1 MKKYFISI
9 GLVLGIIIFINLLSD
24 EFFIRFDF
32 TENHQYTL
40 SDATKSILKNL
51 DEPVTIKAY
60 FSKDL
65 PPNVASTRRDFKDM
79 LIEYANRSN
88 GKLIY
93 DIIDPNSSEDI
104 EKEAMQDGVQPVLI
118 NVREKDQMKQQK
130 AYLGAVIIM
139 GDSKEVIPFM
149 QPGSPMEYLL
159 SSAIKKLSIKDKP
172 VLGYLQGNGEPSLD
186 QLSQVQSQLKVLYK
200 IKPIQLND
208 TTTIPANIKTL
219 ALVMP
224 IDSFSMGELKV
235 LDDFLGKGNNLFVA
249 IKRVNSNLQTLQGT
263 AQNTLLESWLSQK
276 GIQVKPSYV
285 VDANC
290 GSISV
295 QQQQGTFRYMTQIQ
309 FPYLPIISKF
319 ANHPIVKGLE
329 AVILP
334 FASPIEYTGD
344 TTVKFIPLAYSSDKS
359 AELSTPLIF
368 NVQKQWGTSDFNQKN
383 IVLAAVFVGKFN
395 GSSQLG
401 KIVVIGNGD
410 FAVSQNKNQKV
421 QDDNV
426 SLFVNSIDWLSDDTG
441 LINLRTKGITSRPI
455 KDLEDST
462 KTLLK
467 YLNFFLPIVLIIL
480 FGIFRIQHNKNI
492 RIKRME
498 EDYDKEK

>member
-9 GLVLGIIIFINLLSD
+9 GLVIGIVIFIDLLSY
-24 EFFIRFDF
+24 EFFTRFDF

-40 SDATKSILKNL
+40 SNATKNILKNL

-65 PPNVASTRRDFKDM
+65 PPNIASTRRDFKDL
-79 LIEYANRSN
+79 LIEYANRSK

-93 DIIDPNSSEDI
+93 DIVDPNKNEDI
-104 EKEAMQDGVQPVLI
+104 EKEAIQDGVQPVLI

-130 AYLGAVIIM
+130 AYLGAVIKM

-149 QPGSPMEYLL
+149 QSGSPMEYLL

-172 VLGYLQGNGEPSLD
+172 VLGYLQGNGEPGLD
-186 QLSQVQSQLKVLYK
+186 QLPQVQSQLEVLYN
-200 IKPIQLND
+200 IQPVQLND
-208 TTTIPANIKTL
+208 STVFPDKMKTL
-219 ALVMP
+219 AIVMP
-224 IDSFSMGELKV
+224 TDSFTRGELNI
-235 LDDFLGKGNNLFVA
+235 LDDFLSKGNNLFIA

-290 GSISV
+290 GSINV
-295 QQQQGTFRYMTQIQ
+295 QQQQGVFRYMTQVR
-309 FPYLPIISKF
+309 FPYLPIVSKF
-319 ANHPIVKGLE
+319 ADHPAVKGLE

-344 TTVKFIPLAYSSDKS
+344 STVKFIPLAYSSDKS
-359 AELSTPLIF
+359 AELPAPLMF
-368 NVQKQWGTSDFNQKN
+368 NIQKQWGPSDLNQKN
-383 IVLAAVFVGKFN
+383 IVLAAAFTGKFN
-395 GSSQLG
+395 GSSQPS
-401 KIVVIGNGD
+401 KMVVIGNGD
-410 FAVSQNKNQKV
+410 FAVSQSKQQKV

-441 LINLRTKGITSRPI
+441 LIELRTKGITSRPI
-455 KDLEDST
+455 NDLEDST

-480 FGIFRIQHNKNI
+480 YGIFRMQHNKNI

-498 EDYDKEK
+498 ENYG

>member
-9 GLVLGIIIFINLLSD
+9 GLVIGIVIFINLLSD
-24 EFFIRFDF
+24 EFFTRFDF
-32 TENHQYTL
+32 TENNQYTL
-40 SDATKSILKNL
+40 SEATKSILKNL

-65 PPNVASTRRDFKDM
+65 PTNIANTHRDFKDM

-93 DIIDPNSSEDI
+93 DIVDPNSSEDV

-130 AYLGAVIIM
+130 AYLGAVIKM

-186 QLSQVQSQLKVLYK
+186 KLSQVQSQLEVLYK
-200 IKPIQLND
+200 IQPIQLND
-208 TTTIPANIKTL
+208 TTKIPANIKTL

-224 IDSFSMGELKV
+224 TDSFSMGELKT
-235 LDDFLGKGNNLFVA
+235 LDNFLSNGNNMFVA

-263 AQNTLLESWLSQK
+263 PQNTMLETWLAQK
-276 GIQVKPSYV
+276 GIKVKPSYV

-290 GSISV
+290 GNISV
-295 QQQQGTFRYMTQIQ
+295 QQQQGAFRYMTQVK
-309 FPYLPIISKF
+309 FPYLPIVSKF
-319 ANHPIVKGLE
+319 ADFPVVKGLE

-334 FASPIEYTGD
+334 FTSPIEYTGD

-359 AELSTPLIF
+359 AELSAPLMF
-368 NVQKQWGTSDFNQKN
+368 NVQKQWGQAELNQKN
-383 IVLAAVFVGKFN
+383 IVLAAAFTGKIG
-395 GSSQLG
+395 GSSMPN
-401 KIVVIGNGD
+401 KMVVIGNGD
-410 FAVSQNKNQKV
+410 FAVSQNQQQKV

-455 KDLEDST
+455 DDLEDST

-467 YLNFFLPIVLIIL
+467 YLNFFLPILLIIL
-480 FGIFRIQHNKNI
+480 FGIFRMQHKKNI

-498 EDYDKEK
+498 EDYGK